1 MSRIALACFYCL
13 FIKLSW
19 AQSIPPIGQWRDH
32 LPMRNLIG
40 LAIDNQLLIAPTEY
54 GYFTFDPAKREFNQ
68 MTRSEGLSE
77 VRLKLMALDPSSSKK
92 ILVYK
97 NSNIDLV
104 DGDKTINIPDLLLSP
119 TQEDKT
125 VFNILWIDNNIYLSS
140 GLGIIVINANRN
152 EIRDTY
158 RLGTNGNALKVS
170 GLAHLGDSI
179 YAATADGLKKAFFK
193 SDQLHDFRSW
203 TNESVSASPEGQF
216 TGVYVWGDRLV
227 IKKNDS
233 LFIRQNNVWSLL
245 HASQFPISGISIA
258 GNSLYVCRSAQG
270 VGSVLQLNIDNS
282 TPALIQTPSMAHPT
296 ACLNFDGQFWVGD
309 SINGLLR
316 INGNVD
322 EREAPNAPHGIA
334 VGDGIY
340 FNNHILAAAGGVDD
354 YWRPTNNPNGIY
366 NFDGNVWTNYNAG
379 AYSTLDSISDIIS
392 LAVDPSTESI
402 YAASFGGGLL
412 EIKKDGQFIVNKQQ
426 SPISPAMSDP
436 TSYRVSGLAID
447 QEMNLWVSNYGAERN
462 ILAKTKEGKWN
473 KFIIPFE
480 HNENAVS
487 SIVVDDLN
495 RKWILSPRNNGVFC
509 LDDNRTIDQPND
521 DRWRFFR
528 VGSGNGNLPSSKVL
542 SIASDRNGFVWIGT
556 DKGIGILQCGE
567 DIFNSAICEVTIPI
581 VQQGNF
587 AGPLFAN
594 ESVNDIEVDG
604 ADRKW
609 IATNNGVWLVSV
621 DGQKTLAAFNELNSP
636 LLSNIVHSIVVH
648 KKTGEVFFFTESGIC
663 SYRSTATEPVTEKA
677 KPMVFPNPIPPGFT
691 GTIAIRDL
699 PVNAWVRI
707 TELDGR
713 LVHQTR
719 SVGGQAIWNGKNYKG
734 ERVSS
739 GVYLVYISDEFNTQ
753 RVAAK
758 IFFIK

>member
-1 MSRIALACFYCL
+1 
-13 FIKLSW
+13 
-19 AQSIPPIGQWRDH
+19 
-32 LPMRNLIG
+32 MRNLIG
-40 LAIDNQLLIAPTEY
+40 LAVDHQLLVAPTEF
-54 GYFTFDPAKREFNQ
+54 GYFTFDPSKREFNQ
-68 MTRSEGLSE
+68 MTRSKGLSE
-77 VRLKLMALDPSSSKK
+77 VRLKLMGIDPSSSKK
-92 ILVYK
+92 ILVYQ
-97 NSNIDLV
+97 NSKIDLV
-104 DGDKTINIPDLLLSP
+104 DGDRTINIPDLLLSS
-119 TQEDKT
+119 TQDDKT
-125 VFNILWIDNNIYLSS
+125 VFNILWIDKNIYLSS
-140 GLGIIVINANRN
+140 GLGIIVINADRN

-158 RLGTNGNALKVS
+158 RLGANGNALKVS
-170 GLAHLGDSI
+170 GLAQLGDSI
-179 YAATADGLKKAFFK
+179 YAATAEGLKKAFFK
-193 SDQLHDFRSW
+193 SDLLHDFRSW
-203 TNESVSASPEGQF
+203 SAASVSISPQGECN
-216 TGVYVWGDRLV
+216 GVYVWGDRLV

-233 LFIRQNNVWSLL
+233 LFMRQNNVWSLL
-245 HASQFPISGISIA
+245 HASQLPISGISIA
-258 GNSLYVCRSAQG
+258 GNSLYVCRAAQG
-270 VGSVLQLNIDNS
+270 VGSVLQLNIDDS
-282 TPALIQTPSMAHPT
+282 SSVLIQTPSMAYPN
-296 ACLNFDGQFWVGD
+296 ACIYLDGQLWVGD
-309 SINGLLR
+309 GTNGLLR
-316 INGNVD
+316 VNGNVD
-322 EREAPNAPHGIA
+322 ERVVPNAPHGVA

-340 FNNHILAAAGGVDD
+340 FNDHILAAAGGVDNT
-354 YWRPTNNPNGIY
+354 WRPTNNPNGIY
-366 NFDGNVWTNYNAG
+366 NFDGNTWTNYNAG
-379 AYSTLDSISDIIS
+379 GYPILDSIGDIIS

-402 YAASFGGGLL
+402 YAASFGGGLV
-412 EIKKDGQFIVNKQQ
+412 EIKKDGQVIVNKQQ
-426 SPISPAMSDP
+426 SPISPALADP
-436 TSYRVSGLAID
+436 TSYRVSGLVID
-447 QEMNLWVSNYGAERN
+447 QEMNLWVSNYGAESN

-473 KFIIPFE
+473 KFTIPFQ

-509 LDDNRTIDQPND
+509 LDDNRTIDQAND

-542 SIASDRNGFVWIGT
+542 SIASDRNGFVWVGT
-556 DKGIGILQCGE
+556 DKGIGIIQCGE
-567 DIFNSAICEVTIPI
+567 EIFNSALCEATIPI

-609 IATNNGVWLVSV
+609 IATNNGVWLVSN
-621 DGQKTLAAFNELNSP
+621 DGQKTIAAFNELNSP
-636 LLSNIVHSIVVH
+636 LLSNIVHSVVVH
-648 KKTGEVFFFTESGIC
+648 KKTGEVFFFTQHGIC

-677 KPMVFPNPIPPGFT
+677 KPMVFPNPVPPGFS

-719 SVGGQAIWNGKNYKG
+719 SVGGQAIWNGKTYKG